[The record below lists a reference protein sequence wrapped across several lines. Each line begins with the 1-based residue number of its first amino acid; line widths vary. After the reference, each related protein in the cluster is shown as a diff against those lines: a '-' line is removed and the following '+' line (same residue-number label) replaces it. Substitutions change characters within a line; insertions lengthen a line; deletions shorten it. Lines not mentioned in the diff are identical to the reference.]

1 MPECTV
7 RQFKES
13 DSDWLMAWYDAD
25 PKGMESFM
33 GVPLAQPEACMHAFN
48 HIFEG
53 VIAFQARFWVMD
65 LDEEPI
71 GFFLATDFIP
81 SQRSARV
88 HIYVGPEQRRY
99 SLKVAKALEE
109 GVIPQLREWG
119 VRTLM
124 ATQPS
129 DHKAAYGLAKRMGF
143 ARIPTVLMQK
153 EI

>member
-13 DSDWLMAWYDAD
+13 DSDWLMEWYKAD
-25 PKGMESFM
+25 RKGMESFM
-33 GVPLAQPEACMHAFN
+33 GVSLEDSEACMSAFN
-48 HIFEG
+48 RIFDG

-65 LDEEPI
+65 LDEEPM

-81 SQRSARV
+81 AQRSARV

-99 SLKVAKALEE
+99 SLKVAEALEE